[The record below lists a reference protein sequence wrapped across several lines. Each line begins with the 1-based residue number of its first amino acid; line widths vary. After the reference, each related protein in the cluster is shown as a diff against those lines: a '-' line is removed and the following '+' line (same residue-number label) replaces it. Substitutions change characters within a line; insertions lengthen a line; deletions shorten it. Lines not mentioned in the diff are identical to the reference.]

1 MGKTEG
7 RRRRRH
13 QRKRWLN
20 GITDAMDM
28 NLGKLQEMVAFRTG
42 GLVCGQST
50 GLQRV
55 GHNWAIEQQRESV
68 SLAVRKYLSR
78 F

>member
-28 NLGKLQEMVAFRTG
+28 NLGKLQEMVREKEAWCAAVHGGHKESDMTG
-42 GLVCGQST
+42 
-50 GLQRV
+50 
-55 GHNWAIEQQRESV
+55 
-68 SLAVRKYLSR
+68 
-78 F
+78 